1 MVVKKETETKLTV
14 KMLGAIVGVVL
25 ALLGGLGSAFVF
37 VDGRYV
43 NEDVYAIH
51 IEQNNEDLTRMDAKT
66 AQLIVNMQ
74 NQSKQDLNLIY
85 KAIKDASAL
94 PLIVRRDMLQA
105 RGNTLTPVERDEL
118 AILNT
123 KLDELNIE

>member
-1 MVVKKETETKLTV
+1 MVDNKETKLTV

-25 ALLGGLGSAFVF
+25 AILGGFGSAFVF

-43 NEDVYAIH
+43 NQDIYNLHV
-51 IEQNNEDLTRMDAKT
+51 EQNEEDLEKMDAKT
-66 AQLIVNMQ
+66 AQLIIAMQ
-74 NQSKQDLNLIY
+74 SQSEQDLNRVY

-105 RGNTLTPVERDEL
+105 RGNSLTPIERNEL
-118 AILNT
+118 LILNT

>member
-25 ALLGGLGSAFVF
+25 AILGGFGSAFVF

-43 NEDVYAIH
+43 NEDVYEIH
-51 IEQNNEDLTRMDAKT
+51 VEQNEEDLEKMDEKT
-66 AQLIVNMQ
+66 AQLLVAMQ
-74 NQSKQDLNLIY
+74 SQNEQELNLIY